1 MAMLSRFLLL
11 LLVSSTAAF
20 RPRRH
25 ATVTSAAAALHLR
38 GGDGAA
44 AGAVK
49 DAANAVKEAAAEAL
63 SGDLEMASGAFEWC
77 GNLGAP
83 AALVGGAVLATME
96 ATRSDLSPKRS
107 DSHRRRV
114 VKQLTRALLLSAF
127 ALEIVSIFVT
137 TVTGTM
143 LLAQGDRP
151 TGELAG
157 QAYHSPM
164 VRHVL
169 CSTYRYKR
177 HQ

>member
-11 LLVSSTAAF
+11 LLVSSAVAF

-25 ATVTSAAAALHLR
+25 AIVTSAAALHLR
-38 GGDGAA
+38 GGDGA

-96 ATRSDLSPKRS
+96 ATRSDLSPRRS
-107 DSHRRRV
+107 DSNRRRL

-164 VRHVL
+164 VRNVL
-169 CSTYRYKR
+169 CSNL
-177 HQ
+177 